1 LLDLRVIVVGRPGAL
16 LRDAIMDYER
26 RAGRYWNFEAIEVRE
41 ERLSRAGDEARVRD
55 VEGARL
61 LERVPAGAELI
72 AMTRTGERW
81 HSTRLARHL
90 QDAADTG
97 RAAVAFVIGGAYGL
111 SPDVLARANREL
123 SLSAFTFPHDM
134 ARLALA
140 EQLYR
145 AGTILR
151 NEPYH
156 KASE

>member
-1 LLDLRVIVVGRPGAL
+1 MLHVRVLVVGKPGAV
-16 LRDAIMDYER
+16 LRDAIREYET
-26 RAGRYWNFEAIEVRE
+26 RAARYWDRETVEVKE
-41 ERLSRAGDEARVRD
+41 ERLSRPGDEARVRE

-61 LERVPAGAELI
+61 LERVPAGAVIL

-81 HSTRLARHL
+81 NSTRFAQHL
-90 QDAADTG
+90 QQAADGG
-97 RAAVAFVIGGAYGL
+97 RAAIAFIIGGAFGL
-111 SPDVLARANREL
+111 GDNVLQRATREL
-123 SLSAFTFPHDM
+123 SLSSFTFPHDL

-151 NEPYH
+151 GEPYH